1 MMPEKKYIVT
11 LTTEERAHLRDLIS
25 KGKAAAYKQRHA
37 RILLKTDQ
45 GRHGEHWTDEQ
56 IEGALDVHPT
66 TVERLRKRFVEEG
79 FEATLGRKEQK
90 NRKAKKIDG
99 KAEAHLVALA
109 CGDPPEG
116 RKRWTLTLLAD
127 RLVELEL
134 VDSVSP
140 ETVRK
145 TLKKT
150 S

>member
-1 MMPEKKYIVT
+1 MPKKIYIVT
-11 LTTEERAHLRDLIS
+11 LTVEERAHLRELIS

-37 RILLKTDQ
+37 RVLLKTDQ

-56 IEGALDVHPT
+56 IERALDVHPT

-99 KAEAHLVALA
+99 RAEAHLVALS
-109 CGDPPEG
+109 CGEPPEG
-116 RKRWTLTLLAD
+116 RKRWTLKLLAD

-134 VDSVSP
+134 VDSVCQ
-140 ETVRK
+140 ETVRQ